1 MRAGPGKRTSRRR
14 APPYDEGVE
23 HRRAWIPVA
32 GGARLAVRL
41 WLPDELPAPALIEA
55 LPYRMDDLTASYAA
69 EYERLCREGG
79 LAVARI
85 DLRGTGSSESIAV
98 DEYAPQEQ
106 ADLAEVIAWLAAQ
119 DWCTGRVGMYGTS
132 YSGFNSLQTAA
143 ERPPALGAICAI
155 YSSDDRYTDD
165 VHYTG
170 GALRALDLL
179 DYVLYMA
186 ALVVLPPV
194 PAVYGDGWRD
204 EWVRRIEGSEPWL
217 LHWLEEQRDGPYW
230 RQGSLRPNYERIAC
244 PTMIVAGWADGYR
257 NNSFRTLESLRCP
270 TRLLVGPWS
279 HMSPA
284 TSLPGP
290 RIDLVP
296 ELIRWF
302 RRWLCDEEN
311 GVDEEPPVCLFVRR
325 STKPEPDL
333 AEMRGSWRYEAGWP
347 LERGGTLTL
356 TPDPAVG
363 RDEHEVRGDVGT
375 NAWISCAGRLPWGQP
390 LDQREDDAQSLV
402 YEWGPFDS
410 EREILGHA
418 RLDATV
424 SSTAPI
430 AYLSAKLCDVFP
442 DGTSAL
448 VARGFLNLTH
458 RHASTEPEALEP
470 GVETSLS
477 LELEATSWVFEAGH
491 RVRLSLAG
499 ADWPNLWPPP
509 ARATLSIDRA
519 RLSLTLPTVEGAP
532 PIAETPAFAAAPA
545 EASDDQPPVVWRI
558 ERDVLARETRAVIVH
573 GADYEAEH
581 GARIEERYEGAV
593 GVSTVDPAEAWA
605 RATSRYRVRWPE
617 AEVVTEAKLD
627 LRSDAETYHVRVDVV
642 AEETTEGIGRRER
655 HFERAIPRK
664 LQ

>member
-1 MRAGPGKRTSRRR
+1 MEDGT
-14 APPYDEGVE
+14 
-23 HRRAWIPVA
+23 
-32 GGARLAVRL
+32 RLAARL

-55 LPYRMDDLTASYAA
+55 LPYRMDDLTSSYAA

-85 DLRGTGSSESIAV
+85 DVRGTGSSEGVAV
-98 DEYAPQEQ
+98 DEYPAQEQ
-106 ADLAEVIAWLAAQ
+106 ADLADAIAWLAEQ
-119 DWCTGRVGMYGTS
+119 DWCSGRVGMYGTS
-132 YSGFNSLQTAA
+132 YSGFNSLQAAA

-194 PAVYGDGWRD
+194 PAVYGDGWRE
-204 EWVRRIEGSEPWL
+204 EWARRFEESEPWL
-217 LHWLEEQRDGPYW
+217 LHWLEEQRDGAYW
-230 RQGSLRPNYERIAC
+230 RQGSLRPGYERITC
-244 PTMIVAGWADGYR
+244 PTMLVGGWADGYR
-257 NNSFRTLESLRCP
+257 NNTFRTFEALRCP
-270 TRLLVGPWS
+270 KRLLVGPWS

-284 TSLPGP
+284 TSVPGP

-296 ELIRWF
+296 ELVRWF

-311 GVDEEPPVCLFVRR
+311 GVDSEPPVCVFVRR

-333 AEMRGSWRYEAGWP
+333 EEMRGSWRYEPGWP
-347 LERGGTLTL
+347 LERGETRVLAPEPGN
-356 TPDPAVG
+356 G
-363 RDEHEVRGDVGT
+363 RDELEVRGDVGT
-375 NAWISCAGRLPWGQP
+375 SAWISCAAKLPWGQP
-390 LDQREDDAQSLV
+390 LDQREDDARSLV

-410 EREILGHA
+410 ELEILGHA

-424 SSTAPI
+424 AATAPV

-448 VARGFLNLTH
+448 VARGFLNLAH
-458 RHASTEPEALEP
+458 RHGSTEPLPLEP
-470 GVETSLS
+470 GNDTQVS

-499 ADWPNLWPPP
+499 ADWPNIWPPP
-509 ARATLSIDRA
+509 ARATLSVDRA
-519 RLSLTLPTVEGAP
+519 SLSLSLPVVEGDP
-532 PIAETPAFAAAPA
+532 PIAETPSFAPAPA
-545 EASDDQPPVVWRI
+545 EKKDDGSPAEWRI
-558 ERDVLARETRAVIVH
+558 EHDVLARETRAVIAH
-573 GADYEAEH
+573 GAEYDAEH
-581 GARIEERYEGAV
+581 DARVEERYEGAV
-593 GVSTVDPAEAWA
+593 GVSTVDPAAAWA
-605 RATSRYRVRWPE
+605 RATSRFHVRWPD
-617 AEVVTEAKLD
+617 ADVTTEAKLD
-627 LRSDAETYHVRVDVV
+627 LRSDGEAYRVVVDVIAV
-642 AEETTEGIGRRER
+642 DENKRRER
-655 HFERAIPRK
+655 RFEHVIPRD